1 MGCKPRFTKE
11 QAQEIRKLYR
21 EQGLT
26 ITEIARAKSSNF
38 QAVANAIKFIENGY
52 YTKAEEKAKAEA
64 AEIKAKQEASKKLR
78 EAAAKRMEQTRKK
91 HKALLDVIFEF
102 CQHEIPYTGC
112 PNCPLCPA
120 KLGFDVCGG
129 VNLTTVRLQKAIEAI
144 NKYREVQSNAK
155 LTY

>member
-11 QAQEIRKLYR
+11 QAEEIRKLYR
-21 EQGLT
+21 EHGLT
-26 ITEIARAKSSNF
+26 ITEIARRYKSNF

-52 YTKAEEKAKAEA
+52 YDKADEKAAEA
-64 AEIKAKQEASKKLR
+64 KAKQEASKKLR

-91 HKALLDVIFEF
+91 HRDLLDVIFEC

-112 PNCPLCPA
+112 PNCPLCPE

-129 VNLTTVRLQKAIEAI
+129 VNLTTERLQKAIEAI
-144 NKYREVQSNAK
+144 NKYREVQSDEN
-155 LTY
+155 

>member
-11 QAQEIRKLYR
+11 QAEEIRKLYR

-26 ITEIARAKSSNF
+26 ITEIAKRYKANF

-52 YTKAEEKAKAEA
+52 YTKAEEKAAEM
-64 AEIKAKQEASKKLR
+64 KAKQEASKKLR

-91 HKALLDVIFEF
+91 HRDLLDVIFEF
-102 CQHEIPYTGC
+102 CLHEIPYTGC
-112 PNCPLCPA
+112 PNCPLCPE

-129 VNLTTVRLQKAIEAI
+129 VNLTTEKLQKAIEAI
-144 NKYREVQSNAK
+144 NKYKSD
-155 LTY
+155 

>member
-1 MGCKPRFTKE
+1 MGRKPRFTKE
-11 QAQEIRKLYR
+11 QAEEIRKLYR
-21 EQGLT
+21 EHGLT
-26 ITEIARAKSSNF
+26 ITEIARQKKANF

-52 YTKAEEKAKAEA
+52 YDKAEEKAAEM
-64 AEIKAKQEASKKLR
+64 KAKQEASKKLR
-78 EAAAKRMEQTRKK
+78 EAAAKRMEQTRQK

-129 VNLTTVRLQKAIEAI
+129 VNLTTERLQKAIEAI
-144 NKYREVQSNAK
+144 NKYREVQSNEN
-155 LTY
+155 

>member
-11 QAQEIRKLYR
+11 QAEEIRRLYR
-21 EQGLT
+21 EHGLT
-26 ITEIARAKSSNF
+26 ITEIARRYKSNF

-52 YTKAEEKAKAEA
+52 YDKADEKA

-120 KLGFDVCGG
+120 ILGFDVCGDQPPKSE
-129 VNLTTVRLQKAIEAI
+129 RLKKAIEII
-144 NKYREVQSNAK
+144 NEYRND
-155 LTY
+155 

>member
-11 QAQEIRKLYR
+11 QAEEIRRLYR

-26 ITEIARAKSSNF
+26 ITEIARQKKAYF

-52 YTKAEEKAKAEA
+52 YTKAEEEA
-64 AEIKAKQEASKKLR
+64 AEIKAKQEASRKLR
-78 EAAAKRMEQTRKK
+78 EAAAKRMEQTRQK

-112 PNCPLCPA
+112 PNCPLSPK

-129 VNLTTVRLQKAIEAI
+129 VNLTTERLQKAVEAI
-144 NKYREVQSNAK
+144 NKYRSD
-155 LTY
+155 

>member
-11 QAQEIRKLYR
+11 QAEEIRKLYR

-52 YTKAEEKAKAEA
+52 YDKADEKAAEM
-64 AEIKAKQEASKKLR
+64 KAKQEASKKLR

-112 PNCPLCPA
+112 LNCPLCPE

-129 VNLTTVRLQKAIEAI
+129 VNLTTERLQKAIEAI
-144 NKYREVQSNAK
+144 NKYREEQNNED
-155 LTY
+155 

>member
-11 QAQEIRKLYR
+11 QAEEIRKLYR
-21 EQGLT
+21 EHGLT
-26 ITEIARAKSSNF
+26 ITEIAKRYKANF

-52 YTKAEEKAKAEA
+52 YDKADEKA
-64 AEIKAKQEASKKLR
+64 AEIKAKQEASRKLR

-102 CQHEIPYTGC
+102 CLHDIPETGC
-112 PNCPLCPA
+112 PNCPLCPE

-129 VNLTTVRLQKAIEAI
+129 FNITTERLQKAIEVI
-144 NKYREVQSNAK
+144 NKYREEQSNAK

>member
-11 QAQEIRKLYR
+11 QAEEIRRLYR

-26 ITEIARAKSSNF
+26 MSDIAKRYNSSF
-38 QAVANAIKFIENGY
+38 QAIANAIKFIENGY
-52 YTKAEEKAKAEA
+52 YDKADEKA
-64 AEIKAKQEASKKLR
+64 AEIKAKQEASRKLR

-112 PNCPLCPA
+112 PNCPLSSE

-129 VNLTTVRLQKAIEAI
+129 VNLTTERLQKAIEAI
-144 NKYREVQSNAK
+144 NKYREVQSNEN
-155 LTY
+155 

>member
-11 QAQEIRKLYR
+11 QAEEIRKLYR

-26 ITEIARAKSSNF
+26 ITEIAKRYKANF

-52 YTKAEEKAKAEA
+52 YDKADEEA

-91 HKALLDVIFEF
+91 HMALLDVIFEF
-102 CQHEIPYTGC
+102 CQHEISLTGC
-112 PNCPLCPA
+112 LNCPLNPD

-129 VNLTTVRLQKAIEAI
+129 VNLTTERLQKAIEAI
-144 NKYREVQSNAK
+144 NKYRND
-155 LTY
+155 

>member
-11 QAQEIRKLYR
+11 QAEEIRKLYR

-52 YTKAEEKAKAEA
+52 YDKADEKAAEM
-64 AEIKAKQEASKKLR
+64 KAKQEASRKLR

-91 HKALLDVIFEF
+91 HMALLDVIFEF

-129 VNLTTVRLQKAIEAI
+129 VNLTTARLQKAIEAI
-144 NKYREVQSNAK
+144 NKYREVQSDEN
-155 LTY
+155 

>member
-11 QAQEIRKLYR
+11 QAEEIRKLYR
-21 EQGLT
+21 EHGLT
-26 ITEIARAKSSNF
+26 ITEIARQKKANF

-52 YTKAEEKAKAEA
+52 YDKADEKA

-78 EAAAKRMEQTRKK
+78 EAAAKRMEQTRQK

-112 PNCPLCPA
+112 PNCPLSPE

-129 VNLTTVRLQKAIEAI
+129 VNLTTERLQKAIESI
-144 NKYREVQSNAK
+144 NKYREVQSDED
-155 LTY
+155 

>member
-11 QAQEIRKLYR
+11 QAEEIRKLYR

-26 ITEIARAKSSNF
+26 ITEIAKRYKANF

>member
-11 QAQEIRKLYR
+11 QAEEIRKLYR

-26 ITEIARAKSSNF
+26 ITEIARQKKANF

-52 YTKAEEKAKAEA
+52 YDKADEKAAEM
-64 AEIKAKQEASKKLR
+64 KAKKEASKKLR

-112 PNCPLCPA
+112 PNCPLSSE

-129 VNLTTVRLQKAIEAI
+129 VNLTTERLQKAIEAI
-144 NKYREVQSNAK
+144 NKYKSD
-155 LTY
+155 

>member
-11 QAQEIRKLYR
+11 QAEEIRKLYR
-21 EQGLT
+21 EHGLT
-26 ITEIARAKSSNF
+26 ITEIARQKKANF

-52 YTKAEEKAKAEA
+52 YDKADEKAAEM
-64 AEIKAKQEASKKLR
+64 KAKQEASKKLR
-78 EAAAKRMEQTRKK
+78 EAAAKRMEQTRQK

-112 PNCPLCPA
+112 PNCPLSPA

-129 VNLTTVRLQKAIEAI
+129 VNLTTARLQKAIEAI
-144 NKYREVQSNAK
+144 NKHREVQINEN
-155 LTY
+155 

>member
-1 MGCKPRFTKE
+1 MGCKPRFSKE
-11 QAQEIRKLYR
+11 QAEEIRRLYR

-26 ITEIARAKSSNF
+26 ITEIARRYNSNF

-78 EAAAKRMEQTRKK
+78 EAAAKRMEQTRQK

-102 CQHEIPYTGC
+102 CLHDIPEKGC
-112 PNCPLCPA
+112 PNCPLSPK
-120 KLGFDVCGG
+120 KLGFDICGG
-129 VNLTTVRLQKAIEAI
+129 FNITTERLQKAIETI
-144 NKYREVQSNAK
+144 NEFRSD
-155 LTY
+155 

>member
-1 MGCKPRFTKE
+1 MGCKPRFARE
-11 QAQEIRKLYR
+11 QAEEIRKLYR
-21 EQGLT
+21 EHGLT
-26 ITEIARAKSSNF
+26 ITEIARQKKANF

-52 YTKAEEKAKAEA
+52 YDKADEEA
-64 AEIKAKQEASKKLR
+64 AEIKAKKEASKKMR

-112 PNCPLCPA
+112 PNCPLSSE

-129 VNLTTVRLQKAIEAI
+129 VNLTTERLQKAIEAI
-144 NKYREVQSNAK
+144 NKYKSD
-155 LTY
+155 

>member
-1 MGCKPRFTKE
+1 MGCKPRFTRE
-11 QAQEIRKLYR
+11 QAEEIRRLYR

-26 ITEIARAKSSNF
+26 ITEIARRYNSNF

-52 YTKAEEKAKAEA
+52 YDKADEKAAEA
-64 AEIKAKQEASKKLR
+64 KAKQEAMKKSR

-91 HKALLDVIFEF
+91 YKALLDVIFEF

-112 PNCPLCPA
+112 PNCPLSPA

-129 VNLTTVRLQKAIEAI
+129 VNLTTERLQKAIEAI
-144 NKYREVQSNAK
+144 NKYREVQSDEN
-155 LTY
+155 

>member
-11 QAQEIRKLYR
+11 QAEEIRKLYR
-21 EQGLT
+21 EHGLT
-26 ITEIARAKSSNF
+26 ITEIARRYNSNF

-52 YTKAEEKAKAEA
+52 YDKADEKA

-91 HKALLDVIFEF
+91 HKALLDVIFDF
-102 CQHEIPYTGC
+102 CQHEIPEKGC
-112 PNCPLCPA
+112 ANCPLSSE

-144 NKYREVQSNAK
+144 NKYREVQSNEN
-155 LTY
+155 

>member
-11 QAQEIRKLYR
+11 QAEEIRRLYR
-21 EQGLT
+21 EHGLT
-26 ITEIARAKSSNF
+26 ITEIARQKKANF

-52 YTKAEEKAKAEA
+52 YDKADEKAS
-64 AEIKAKQEASKKLR
+64 EIKAKQEASRKLR

-91 HKALLDVIFEF
+91 HKALLDVIFDF
-102 CQHEIPYTGC
+102 CLHDIPETGC
-112 PNCPLCPA
+112 QNCPLCPE

-129 VNLTTVRLQKAIEAI
+129 VNLTTERLQKAIEAI
-144 NKYREVQSNAK
+144 NKYREEQSNAK

>member
-11 QAQEIRKLYR
+11 QAEEIRKLYR

-26 ITEIARAKSSNF
+26 ITEIARRYKANF

-64 AEIKAKQEASKKLR
+64 AEMKAKQEASKKLR
-78 EAAAKRMEQTRKK
+78 EAAEKRMEQTRQK

-102 CQHEIPYTGC
+102 CLHEIPYTGC

-144 NKYREVQSNAK
+144 NKYREVQRNEN
-155 LTY
+155 